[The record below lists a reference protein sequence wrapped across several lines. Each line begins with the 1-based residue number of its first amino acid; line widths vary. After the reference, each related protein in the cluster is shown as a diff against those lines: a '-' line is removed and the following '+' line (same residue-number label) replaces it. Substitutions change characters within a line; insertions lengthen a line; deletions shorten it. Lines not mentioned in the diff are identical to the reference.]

1 MDREPANARSS
12 QRTAL
17 TSSGSTNYSAQ
28 ESTVV
33 TAPSGSHVSAT
44 GATPTRPLRLCV
56 LEDSYSHV
64 QLIMRACQERGHQ
77 ADHFA
82 HIDDALNALG
92 HHAYDVV
99 IVSDTMA
106 GGVDACHSAI
116 SRVRGLPD
124 QNTADI
130 PILAIASSG
139 DANRCYSLEA
149 LGASA
154 TLSELSDA
162 HLAAALTTLGNAQT
176 AAAVK
181 APIGKQ
187 AALLLES
194 SHNLT
199 LVLNHALTQT
209 GYSVDH
215 VTTIDQATEAF
226 SEHEYEIILLSQT
239 NTPGPMSTV
248 QLIEH
253 LHASRG
259 HRTFRQ
265 RIWVLTADA
274 TPANVKSLR
283 TAGAEHVLDKRDP
296 IRLGNAVFALS
307 AGKVAKPAGAKTV
320 EQPIRAP
327 RMGASTAPAAATQA
341 PAEKSKANYRPSIS
355 LSHVRRFVG
364 PTLGFF
370 ALTTVVAGGVWF
382 GWQNLFAK
390 TPVEAVY
397 VQRGNVEVTAAA
409 TGLVVSKRQVDL
421 PPTQTGQLY
430 RVFVNEGDLVRKG
443 ELLATL
449 DNREATVN
457 VRRAEAQVF
466 RFRTELDLADKAL
479 RAWRAASEGETSAQ
493 IEVDAQSTPAMART
507 KLRVAEQE
515 LEAARVTLDRL
526 KITAPFAGAIT
537 RSTAIEGKWAVA
549 GAPLFT
555 LSDLNAR
562 EVALHVPV
570 DMAQNLATGQPVR
583 LLTETNA
590 GEQWQEKIVRVV
602 SERATD
608 KRASAHAQTTVYVTL
623 GDDATAL
630 QLGQRV
636 LAKIVTDVATN
647 TNVVPF
653 DAVVVQN
660 GKNYVAVVND
670 GRVVM
675 RAVEL
680 GIQNEREVAVRAGLK
695 PGEAVITSHINV
707 ENGQRVAI
715 SNTPPAVAARDVDRG
730 SSAR

>member
-12 QRTAL
+12 QWSTATL
-17 TSSGSTNYSAQ
+17 SGNAYNPAQQSAQ
-28 ESTVV
+28 A
-33 TAPSGSHVSAT
+33 TAPSGSEATST
-44 GATPTRPLRLCV
+44 GAAPTRSLRLCV
-56 LEDSYSHV
+56 LEDSYSNV
-64 QLIMRACQERGHQ
+64 QLIMRACQERGYK
-77 ADHFA
+77 ANHFA
-82 HIDDALNALG
+82 NADDALDDLG
-92 HHAYDVV
+92 HHTYDVI

-106 GGVDACHSAI
+106 GGAVASQSAI
-116 SRVRGLPD
+116 SRVRSLPD
-124 QNTADI
+124 RNTAET
-130 PILAIASSG
+130 PILAIASHG
-139 DANRCYSLEA
+139 DAHRCYALEA
-149 LGASA
+149 LGATT
-154 TLSELSDA
+154 TLNELTDA
-162 HLAAALTTLGNAQT
+162 HLAAALASLADPQATP
-176 AAAVK
+176 AARSPA
-181 APIGKQ
+181 GKQ
-187 AALLLES
+187 TALLLES
-194 SHNLT
+194 NHNLT
-199 LVLNHALTQT
+199 IVLNHALTQT
-209 GYSVDH
+209 GYSVDC
-215 VTTIDQATEAF
+215 VTTMDQAVEALN
-226 SEHEYEIILLSQT
+226 EHDYELVLLSQT
-239 NTPGPMSTV
+239 NAPEPMSTV
-248 QLIEH
+248 ELIEH
-253 LHASRG
+253 LRASRG
-259 HRTFRQ
+259 QRTSRQ
-265 RIWVLTADA
+265 RVWVMTADA

-283 TAGAEHVLDKRDP
+283 SAGAEHVLDKRDP

-307 AGKVAKPAGAKTV
+307 AGKVAKPSSAKTV
-320 EQPIRAP
+320 KPPTRAIKSVQ
-327 RMGASTAPAAATQA
+327 STAPTAAAKA
-341 PAEKSKANYRPSIS
+341 PAERIKANYRLS
-355 LSHVRRFVG
+355 LSQLRNFAG

-443 ELLATL
+443 EVLATL

-493 IEVDAQSTPAMART
+493 IEVDAQTAPAIART

-555 LSDLNAR
+555 LADLNAR

-570 DMAQNLATGQPVR
+570 EMAQNLAAGLPVR
-583 LLTETNA
+583 LLTESN
-590 GEQWQEKIVRVV
+590 GGDQWQEKVARVV
-602 SERATD
+602 ND
-608 KRASAHAQTTVYVTL
+608 KRFDKRNSTHAQSTVFVTL

-636 LAKIVTDVATN
+636 LAKIVTEVATN

-653 DAVVVQN
+653 DAVVVRN
-660 GKNYVAVVND
+660 GKNFVAVINN

-675 RAVEL
+675 RPVEL
-680 GIQNEREVAVRAGLK
+680 GIQNEREFAVRAGLK

-730 SSAR
+730 GSAR